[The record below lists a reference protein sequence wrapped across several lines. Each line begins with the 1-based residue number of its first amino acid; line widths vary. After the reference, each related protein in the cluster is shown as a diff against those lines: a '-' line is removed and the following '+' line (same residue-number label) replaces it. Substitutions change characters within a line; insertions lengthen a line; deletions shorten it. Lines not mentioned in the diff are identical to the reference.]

1 MSWQQLPTNFTDAV
15 WSGLKKYMMIENND
29 DTVSFQDVTQ
39 YSQKENSFFGALMA
53 NRMNA
58 AMNAIMAALENG
70 TDLYETFQVWFAE
83 QQALF
88 RSEANDKQD
97 ALEAYLEGIE
107 DQGDALISQIETGY
121 ANDITIFKNTQEAAF
136 AAWFRAMQDALSDDV
151 AGHLQNQCTELDERL
166 SMLEY
171 MTMQNDFSAPIATD
185 ETDENTIEFIVDDY
199 DNAIL
204 AEWKHK
210 EV

>member
-15 WSGLKKYMMIENND
+15 WSGLKKYTMIENQD
-29 DTVSFQDVTQ
+29 ETVSFQDVTQ
-39 YSQKENSFFGALMA
+39 YSQKENSFFGATHA

-58 AMNAIMAALENG
+58 AINAIMAALEGG
-70 TDLYETFQVWFAE
+70 TSLYETFQAWFTA

-88 RSEANDKQD
+88 ESEANDKQ
-97 ALEAYLEGIE
+97 EAFENYLEGIE
-107 DQGDALISQIETGY
+107 AQGDALIDEIESDY
-121 ANDITIFKNTQEAAF
+121 ASDIATFKDAQEQAF
-136 AAWFRAMQDALSDDV
+136 AAWFRAMQDALSEDV

-185 ETDENTIEFIVDDY
+185 ETDEDTIEFIVDDY